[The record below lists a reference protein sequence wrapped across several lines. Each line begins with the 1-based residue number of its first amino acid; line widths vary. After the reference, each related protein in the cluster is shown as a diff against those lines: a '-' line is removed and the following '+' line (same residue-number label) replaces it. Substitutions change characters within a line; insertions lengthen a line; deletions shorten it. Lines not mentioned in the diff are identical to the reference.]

1 MIHRLA
7 PSLRP
12 HIGCSIIDLNPGPAL
27 WSSKLHDFLR
37 PRSHVLV
44 EPESV
49 YHEPFLRPLLD
60 VPGSRYHLRDWGL
73 KDAFDLHR
81 YISEG
86 LITLPRG
93 SDNTDDPS
101 THRNNSILVI
111 ANITRGARTKS
122 GREQNESL
130 FRTQAFLSSVQRM
143 DGLNV
148 QGPVRMLMWLPEAEK
163 QSMLPRTVFHR
174 LRIALTLETYFHV
187 EEIVTG
193 PKQPRQRRQISLDI
207 ESGKR
212 VARRMRAAGMEIP
225 RERQDETQMM
235 VQKLLAGSANEE
247 TTRLQDTPREW
258 KKELEQL
265 EEALANNEFAKFHPP
280 DDVGTLPES
289 KKFPSTNSGLMIPQ
303 FGRLQRLRENSNFV
317 NKKRLA
323 LDRFLAL
330 EAEIDALDIDILHGG
345 LDTRHRET
353 RKIQRDEL
361 YRSLKTRLIDQTVQF
376 PSELAFHSDDK
387 RAFALN
393 PPLLMWDRRNAEPI
407 LAQEDEFMVQ
417 KPISLLDFQPLV
429 PSPYPMT
436 MEQTIYFDHI
446 SRNLFHH
453 GSNTV
458 RYLNSVAPGAF
469 EALAPLVPSLADPLK
484 GGRANMDD
492 LRVRSL
498 TPEMVHGL
506 ALAWERWSF
515 KPDFLEVVARDSRL
529 AHLLDHNAKTGIAAF
544 SALLS
549 GDTALGRR
557 PR

>member
-27 WSSKLHDFLR
+27 WSSKLHEFLR
-37 PRSHVLV
+37 PQSHVLI

-49 YHEPFLRPLLD
+49 YHEPFLQPLLHA
-60 VPGSRYHLRDWGL
+60 PGSRYHLRDWGI
-73 KDAFDLHR
+73 KDAFDLQR

-93 SDNTDDPS
+93 GNNADDPP
-101 THRNNSILVI
+101 TQRNNSILII
-111 ANITRGARTKS
+111 ANITRGAKIKS
-122 GREQNESL
+122 GREQHESL
-130 FRTQAFLSSVQRM
+130 FRTQAFLSSAQRM
-143 DGLNV
+143 DGLNAR
-148 QGPVRMLMWLPEAEK
+148 GPVRMLMWLPEAEK

-187 EEIVTG
+187 EEIVSSG
-193 PKQPRQRRQISLDI
+193 RQPRQRRQTALDI
-207 ESGKR
+207 ESGKQ
-212 VARRMRAAGMEIP
+212 VARRMKAAGIEIP
-225 RERQDETQMM
+225 HGRQDETQMM
-235 VQKLLAGSANEE
+235 VQELLAGSAIDQ
-247 TTRLQDTPREW
+247 TTRLLDTPREW

-265 EEALANNEFAKFHPP
+265 EEALAKNEFTKYLPP
-280 DDVGTLPES
+280 ELVCADSES
-289 KKFPSTNSGLMIPQ
+289 RRFPSTNNGLITSK
-303 FGRLQRLRENSNFV
+303 FERLQRLRDNSNFV

-323 LDRFLAL
+323 LDRFLAE
-330 EAEIDALDIDILHGG
+330 EAEIDALDIDILHSR
-345 LDTRHRET
+345 LDTRQRET
-353 RKIQRDEL
+353 KTVQRDEL
-361 YRSLKTRLIDQTVQF
+361 YQSLKARLIDQTVQF

-387 RAFALN
+387 RAFALGT
-393 PPLLMWDRRNAEPI
+393 PLLMWDRRNAEPL

-417 KPISLLDFQPLV
+417 KPISLLDFQPLL

-446 SRNLFHH
+446 SRNLFHN

-469 EALAPLVPSLADPLK
+469 DALTPLVPSLADPLK
-484 GGRANMDD
+484 GGRGNLDD

-506 ALAWERWSF
+506 ALAWEKWPF

-549 GDTALGRR
+549 GDAVVKRR